1 MPNVV
6 VDRLKAYHE
15 LTEPLIEYYQGPHY
29 HRIDGDCSPEE
40 ISRKIENA
48 LTADTGQDEAVPI
61 AIKRR

>member
-29 HRIDGDCSPEE
+29 HRIDGEWLITAKAFHVE
-40 ISRKIENA
+40 RQIS
-48 LTADTGQDEAVPI
+48 
-61 AIKRR
+61 